1 LEEQHGA
8 VRRPQQQGVEDGDV
22 DAVME
27 EFDSDDCLAPGLMEA
42 AVPPWR

>member
-27 EFDSDDCLAPGLMEA
+27 EFDSDDDPHASPLEVC
-42 AVPPWR
+42 